1 MKRTLPIFLSLV
13 LIFGFFSV
21 NAFAAEEVPVGGD
34 RVGVAVIDIGESAI
48 TPLTV
53 TRAVSGS
60 TKSLAKDMAS
70 SSGTGTIYSIG
81 QFVDFSGLPSN
92 ATIKSIT
99 LYTPTSVRVTQSP
112 YTAILNWHVQAPS
125 GGTSAIIKFLT
136 TNSPGSQS
144 KSTVLAGNL
153 ARGKYFLK
161 IEGRILSNQ
170 SGFDGFTVFGGSQM
184 IVEYDY

>member
-21 NAFAAEEVPVGGD
+21 NAFAAEEVHVGGD

-48 TPLTV
+48 TPLAV

-112 YTAILNWHVQAPS
+112 YTAI
-125 GGTSAIIKFLT
+125 
-136 TNSPGSQS
+136 
-144 KSTVLAGNL
+144 
-153 ARGKYFLK
+153 
-161 IEGRILSNQ
+161 
-170 SGFDGFTVFGGSQM
+170 
-184 IVEYDY
+184 